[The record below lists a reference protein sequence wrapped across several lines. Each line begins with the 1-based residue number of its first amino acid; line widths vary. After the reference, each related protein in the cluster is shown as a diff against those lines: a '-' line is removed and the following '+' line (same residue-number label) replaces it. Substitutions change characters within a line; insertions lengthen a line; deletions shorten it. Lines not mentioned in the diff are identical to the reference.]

1 MWDRKILKSNA
12 KTALRGRYWLAFAV
26 ALVASLLA
34 GKLFAGG
41 LNPWSWGQLGEA
53 ASSIEEQ
60 ITPYDEPYYYDYY
73 GDFGGYGGYMDP
85 WGDPYGRG
93 FNHGYNAPY
102 GNSYGDGFGA
112 YDGVVIGLLGT
123 IGVLAFAFGTAF
135 RVFVSNP
142 VNMGKCRYFV
152 HNRFGDSR
160 FEHLFGAFRRGYPTA
175 VGAMFTTDLLIDLWL
190 YILIA
195 LMAVCLVAVIGGAYM
210 MSLLMIVCLLL
221 FIPYFIKLYQYTF
234 VKYLLADNPQLKG
247 TRARQLSTMLT
258 SGEKGSLFVLDLSFL
273 GWYFLGALC
282 LGLGH
287 LFVNPYYEATK
298 AELYIFLRE
307 RAIQNGLLDPRELNL
322 YPVPP
327 VPPYG
332 VPQQDTAY
340 ATYQKPAQG
349 GQGTSYGAPS
359 PMYPGAPVPPH
370 APTQGYPPYGTMPGS
385 YPNPPQGQT
394 PYGATPPQNP
404 SALYPPYGAAPAQ
417 NPDASGPHAPYGVN
431 APGYPGAAP
440 QAPAPWEH
448 PSEPAAAHPADPGTR
463 DIFQAPP
470 HDVASAGA
478 PEAGPK
484 APDLTKHP
492 QPAPTGS
499 ASAGAGQVEDEANR
513 KNDPASEDSGANQAP
528 LRRPRFDRLFLG
540 KGGSKDGRT
549 DRFWMGKDRKRA
561 SGWKW
566 KNFMERKK
574 DALCGA
580 GRS

>member
-41 LNPWSWGQLGEA
+41 LNPWSWGQIGEA

-340 ATYQKPAQG
+340 AAYQKPAQG
-349 GQGTSYGAPS
+349 GQGPSYGAPS

-385 YPNPPQGQT
+385 YPNPAQGQT

-404 SALYPPYGAAPAQ
+404 SAPYPPYGAAPAQ

-528 LRRPRFDRLFLG
+528 P
-540 KGGSKDGRT
+540 T
-549 DRFWMGKDRKRA
+549 PT
-561 SGWKW
+561 
-566 KNFMERKK
+566 
-574 DALCGA
+574 AL
-580 GRS
+580 

>member
-41 LNPWSWGQLGEA
+41 LNPWSWGQIGEA

-234 VKYLLADNPQLKG
+234 VKYLLA
-247 TRARQLSTMLT
+247 
-258 SGEKGSLFVLDLSFL
+258 
-273 GWYFLGALC
+273 
-282 LGLGH
+282 
-287 LFVNPYYEATK
+287 
-298 AELYIFLRE
+298 
-307 RAIQNGLLDPRELNL
+307 
-322 YPVPP
+322 
-327 VPPYG
+327 
-332 VPQQDTAY
+332 
-340 ATYQKPAQG
+340 PAQH
-349 GQGTSYGAPS
+349 
-359 PMYPGAPVPPH
+359 H
-370 APTQGYPPYGTMPGS
+370 AHQ
-385 YPNPPQGQT
+385 
-394 PYGATPPQNP
+394 
-404 SALYPPYGAAPAQ
+404 
-417 NPDASGPHAPYGVN
+417 
-431 APGYPGAAP
+431 
-440 QAPAPWEH
+440 
-448 PSEPAAAHPADPGTR
+448 R
-463 DIFQAPP
+463 
-470 HDVASAGA
+470 
-478 PEAGPK
+478 
-484 APDLTKHP
+484 
-492 QPAPTGS
+492 
-499 ASAGAGQVEDEANR
+499 
-513 KNDPASEDSGANQAP
+513 
-528 LRRPRFDRLFLG
+528 G
-540 KGGSKDGRT
+540 KGFPLCARPVLPGMVFPGRALP
-549 DRFWMGKDRKRA
+549 GVGA
-561 SGWKW
+561 SV
-566 KNFMERKK
+566 RQPV
-574 DALCGA
+574 L
-580 GRS
+580 RSDQGGIVYLPA